1 MIKNIGLIGIMVIGS
16 CVGPCRSS
24 QTNTTPVQTVV
35 DATSDLQSDVSLQHE
50 CARMF
55 RKIIEVQDTREQ
67 NRVKFEEVRHA
78 FNDGLVAREKFSV
91 ASTGWLSEENRLAT
105 TAAQLYSTVRSKGC
119 FQKVTQ

>member
-16 CVGPCRSS
+16 CVGPCQST
-24 QTNTTPVQTVV
+24 QTNTAPAQPVAV
-35 DATSDLQSDVSLQHE
+35 TSDLQNNVPLQHE

-55 RKIIEVQDTREQ
+55 REIIEVQDTREQ
-67 NRVKFEEVRHA
+67 NRVEFEKIRHA

-91 ASTGWLSEENRLAT
+91 ASDGWLSEENRLASAAANLY
-105 TAAQLYSTVRSKGC
+105 TAGRSKGC